1 MVTCVGTETLYF
13 VEGIGNAFHFI
24 LHLQMPGLV
33 QNNLCWTQQYPTSQ
47 DVATHSYEFC
57 KLPCPFSILDAI

>member
-1 MVTCVGTETLYF
+1 MSQGGETEKYRCSVKVFRPSALSILIMVTRAGTETLYF

-33 QNNLCWTQQYPTSQ
+33 QNNLCWIQ
-47 DVATHSYEFC
+47 
-57 KLPCPFSILDAI
+57 